1 MTVFNLGSIN
11 IDHVYRVPH
20 LPRAGETLAA
30 EGYTRTLG
38 GKGAN
43 QSIAA
48 LRAGARVVHV
58 GAIGA
63 ADGWTAAQLSA
74 LGLDLGSI
82 ARVDA
87 PTGHAV
93 IAVDP
98 AGENSILIFPGAN
111 RAQDEGAIEAALQGA
126 QAGDCLLLQ
135 NETSHQVEAAPAA
148 RARHLR
154 VFYSAAPFDLEALQ
168 AVLPHV
174 THLLVN
180 AVEAEELVRATGK
193 PLDALPVEAVIVTRG
208 GEGADW
214 IAPGGEPG
222 AEPIRVPAVK
232 VDPVDTTGAGDC
244 FAGALVAALDDGM
257 SPEQALR
264 YAAAA
269 AAIQV
274 TRPGT
279 ATAMPDRGEVEA
291 LLATQSRP

>member
-20 LPRAGETLAA
+20 LPRAGETQASLD
-30 EGYTRTLG
+30 YTQTLG

-43 QSIAA
+43 QSVAA
-48 LRAGARVVHV
+48 LRAGARVVHI

-63 ADGWTAAQLSA
+63 SDGWTAAQLSA
-74 LGLDLGSI
+74 LGIDLGSV

-87 PTGHAV
+87 PTGHAI

-98 AGENSILIFPGAN
+98 AGENTILIHPGAN
-111 RAQDEGAIEAALQGA
+111 RQQDAEAIEAAL
-126 QAGDCLLLQ
+126 AGSQSGDILLLQ
-135 NETSHQVEAAPAA
+135 NETSHQVEAAQLA
-148 RARHLR
+148 RDKHLR
-154 VFYSAAPFDLEALQ
+154 VFYSAAPFEIEALR

-180 AVEAEELVRATGK
+180 EVEAEALCREMGMRLE
-193 PLDALPVEAVIVTRG
+193 DLPVEGVIVTRG
-208 GEGADW
+208 AEGAEW
-214 IAPGGEPG
+214 IEPGGAPV
-222 AEPIRVPAVK
+222 RVEAVE

-257 SPEQALR
+257 SSEQALR

-274 TRPGT
+274 TRSGT
-279 ATAMPDRGEVEA
+279 SAAMPDRGEVEA
-291 LLATQSRP
+291 LLAMQTGAA